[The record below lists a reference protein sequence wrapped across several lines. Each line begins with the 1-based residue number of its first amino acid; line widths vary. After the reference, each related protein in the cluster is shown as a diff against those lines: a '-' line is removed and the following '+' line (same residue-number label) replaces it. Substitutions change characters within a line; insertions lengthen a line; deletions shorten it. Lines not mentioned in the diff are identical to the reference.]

1 MLVTARVQNLCMAK
15 FHNFSQHTNNT
26 SSFLHS
32 QFVNTSAYKIVVHM
46 MDRKRFHMTFVFVVL
61 TDFNNTRM
69 FAIYIN
75 TIFSNIVCNID
86 KKVVK
91 GITNLS
97 FWFIEGASSVGI
109 TGTNCQCC
117 CSCCVMICGRLV
129 HLGIKYRRRLN
140 VAPGSRV
147 FIYPLFK
154 SL

>member
-1 MLVTARVQNLCMAK
+1 MSKFDNFIQN
-15 FHNFSQHTNNT
+15 TINT
-26 SSFLHS
+26 SSCLHF
-32 QFVNTSAYKIVVHM
+32 QFVNTFAYKFIVHRM
-46 MDRKRFHMTFVFVVL
+46 ERKRFTTTLVFVVL

-69 FAIYIN
+69 FAIDIN

-129 HLGIKYRRRLN
+129 HLEIKYRRRLS

-154 SL
+154 PL

>member
-1 MLVTARVQNLCMAK
+1 MLVTGFKICSCLSLTILSEIPSIPVAFFISNLLIHLLINLLSTGWK
-15 FHNFSQHTNNT
+15 ENDSPLLLSLLFSQ
-26 SSFLHS
+26 
-32 QFVNTSAYKIVVHM
+32 I
-46 MDRKRFHMTFVFVVL
+46 L
-61 TDFNNTRM
+61 TIYRM

-86 KKVVK
+86 KNVVK

-117 CSCCVMICGRLV
+117 CSCCVMICGQLV
-129 HLGIKYRRRLN
+129 HLGIKYRRRLS

>member
-1 MLVTARVQNLCMAK
+1 MLVTGFKICSCLSLTILSEIPSIPVAVFISNLLIHLLINLLSTGWK
-15 FHNFSQHTNNT
+15 ENDSPLLT
-26 SSFLHS
+26 L
-32 QFVNTSAYKIVVHM
+32 
-46 MDRKRFHMTFVFVVL
+46 VFVVL

-129 HLGIKYRRRLN
+129 HLGIKYRRRLS

>member
-1 MLVTARVQNLCMAK
+1 MLVTGFKICSCLSLTILSEIPSIPVAVFISNLLIHLFINLLSTGWK
-15 FHNFSQHTNNT
+15 ENDSLLLLSLLFSQILTILGCLLFT
-26 SSFLHS
+26 STQSFPIL
-32 QFVNTSAYKIVVHM
+32 FVTLT
-46 MDRKRFHMTFVFVVL
+46 RKLLKVL
-61 TDFNNTRM
+61 QT
-69 FAIYIN
+69 
-75 TIFSNIVCNID
+75 
-86 KKVVK
+86 
-91 GITNLS
+91 LS

-129 HLGIKYRRRLN
+129 HLGIKYRRRLS